1 LDESQRLGMQQ
12 TAMAGLRVRHRSFTP
27 RPALAPVHRK
37 ERRMSSSEYTYQSPV
52 DPLTPVEQLAGWF
65 TVATIHVAVGLVLG
79 LVAVHALRGWH
90 LRWTWAAAGLIVVA
104 LTRAAL
110 GDGTAFTLGAAALCA
125 TVRGR
130 RWHRE
135 DIETGA
141 DMADVAAAR
150 IGPLDLA
157 RRLVRGIELRRGAI
171 ASDGWFR
178 DGRLILGCERD
189 GRAVTIPLG
198 GENGGTHTLVVGATR
213 SGKTVTMTWMAGRA
227 IERAI
232 GAIVLDPKG
241 DCDLRREL
249 RDVARRVGR
258 PFLEWTPRGPSV
270 YNPYARGSETEIA
283 DKVLAG
289 ERFTEPHYLRQAQ
302 RYLGHEVRVLRKAG
316 LEVSLRALVHHLDPS
331 RLERLARS
339 LPESEARAAHDYL
352 DSLTPRQQSD
362 LAGVRDR
369 LAIMAESDIGD
380 LLDPRTPDLERVDL
394 LQAAKSGAV
403 VYFNLEADR
412 RPLLA
417 QMLGAAIV
425 QDLQAMV
432 AALQARPAPTLVM
445 IDEFSAIVP
454 ERVVGLF
461 ARAGGAGVS
470 LVLGTQELADLRVPG
485 REALLEQIMGNLSV
499 LIAHR
504 QVVSASAELIAGV
517 TEARGVWRTSRHGDG
532 KLTRTRGFEHALRA
546 EQVMSLP
553 RAWAAVVGLADG
565 GRVSIARILSP
576 RHDR

>member
-1 LDESQRLGMQQ
+1 
-12 TAMAGLRVRHRSFTP
+12 
-27 RPALAPVHRK
+27 
-37 ERRMSSSEYTYQSPV
+37 MSSSEYTYQSPSN
-52 DPLTPVEQLAGWF
+52 PLAPIEQLAGWF
-65 TVATIHVAVGLVLG
+65 MAATIHLAVGLAVG
-79 LVAVHALRGWH
+79 LIVAHAMRRRH
-90 LRWTWAAAGLIVVA
+90 LRWTWAATAFIAVVLA
-104 LTRAAL
+104 RPVL
-110 GDGTAFTLGAAALCA
+110 GDGAALTLGTAALCA

-135 DIETGA
+135 DVETGA
-141 DMADVAAAR
+141 DMADIAAGR
-150 IGPLDLA
+150 RGPLDFA
-157 RRLVRGIELRRGAI
+157 RWLVRRIETSRGAV
-171 ASDGWFR
+171 APDGWFR
-178 DGRLILGCERD
+178 GGRLIVGREQD

-198 GENGGTHTLVVGATR
+198 GATGGTHTLVVGATR
-213 SGKTVTMTWMAGRA
+213 SGKTVTMTWMAARA

-232 GAIVLDPKG
+232 GTIVLDPKG
-241 DCDLRREL
+241 DRDLRREL
-249 RDVARRVGR
+249 HDVAKLAGR
-258 PFLEWTPRGPSV
+258 PFIEWTPRGPSV

-316 LEVSLRALVHHLDPS
+316 LEVSLRALVGYLDPS
-331 RLERLARS
+331 RLEVLARS
-339 LPESEARAAHDYL
+339 LAESEAQGAHDYL
-352 DSLTPRQQSD
+352 DSLTTRQRSD

-380 LLDPRTPDLERVDL
+380 LLDPRTPDMARLDL
-394 LQAAKSGAV
+394 LDAAKAGAV

-432 AALQARPAPTLVM
+432 AALQARPIPTLVM

-461 ARAGGAGVS
+461 ARASGAGVS

-504 QVVSASAELIAGV
+504 QVVPASAELIASV

-532 KLTRTRGFEHALRA
+532 KLTRTRGFENALRA
-546 EQVMSLP
+546 EQIMSLP
-553 RAWAAVVGLADG
+553 RAWAAVIGLADG
-565 GRVSIARILSP
+565 GSVSIARILSP
-576 RHDR
+576 GRGR

>member
-1 LDESQRLGMQQ
+1 
-12 TAMAGLRVRHRSFTP
+12 
-27 RPALAPVHRK
+27 
-37 ERRMSSSEYTYQSPV
+37 MSSSAYDNEPV
-52 DPLTPVEQLAGWF
+52 VNPLAPVEQLLRWLM
-65 TVATIHVAVGLVLG
+65 TTTIHLAIGLAIG
-79 LVAVHALRGWH
+79 LLAARVMRSRH
-90 LRWTWAAAGLIVVA
+90 LRWTWAAGALVLVVLA
-104 LTRAAL
+104 REILGGGTLTLGTAAL
-110 GDGTAFTLGAAALCA
+110 SA

-135 DIETGA
+135 DMEAGA
-141 DMADVAAAR
+141 DLADVAAGR
-150 IGPLDLA
+150 HGPLDALRSLA
-157 RRLVRGIELRRGAI
+157 RKVEARWSAPGSESWWRGDRLTVGH
-171 ASDGWFR
+171 
-178 DGRLILGCERD
+178 ERD

-198 GENGGTHTLVVGATR
+198 GGTGGTHTLVVGATR
-213 SGKTVTMTWMAGRA
+213 SGKTVTMTWMTARA
-227 IERAI
+227 IERAV
-232 GAIVLDPKG
+232 GTIVLDPKG
-241 DCDLRREL
+241 DRDLRREL
-249 RDVARRVGR
+249 HDVAKLAGR
-258 PFLEWTPRGPSV
+258 PFVEWTPRGPSV

-331 RLERLARS
+331 RLEVLARS
-339 LPESEARAAHDYL
+339 LPASEAQGAHDYL
-352 DSLTPRQQSD
+352 DSLTTRQQSD

-369 LAIMAESDIGD
+369 LAIMAESDIGG
-380 LLDPRTPDLERVDL
+380 LLDPRTPDMVRLDL
-394 LQAAKSGAV
+394 LDAAKAGAV

-432 AALQARPAPTLVM
+432 AALQQRPVPTLVM

-504 QVVSASAELIAGV
+504 QVVPASAELIAGV
-517 TEARGVWRTSRHGDG
+517 TGARGVWRTSQHGDG
-532 KLTRTRGFEHALRA
+532 KLTRTRGFESALRA
-546 EQVMSLP
+546 EQIMSLP
-553 RAWAAVVGLADG
+553 QAWAAVVGLADG
-565 GRVSIARILSP
+565 GSVSIARILSP
-576 RHDR
+576 QRCR

>member
-1 LDESQRLGMQQ
+1 M
-12 TAMAGLRVRHRSFTP
+12 P
-27 RPALAPVHRK
+27 
-37 ERRMSSSEYTYQSPV
+37 SSEHPYQSPTN
-52 DPLTPVEQLAGWF
+52 PLAPIEHLFGWIMSA
-65 TVATIHVAVGLVLG
+65 TVHLTVGLVLG
-79 LVAVHALRGWH
+79 LVAVHAMRRWH
-90 LRWTWAAAGLIVVA
+90 LRWTWSPIALMAVVLA
-104 LTRAAL
+104 RPTL
-110 GDGTAFTLGAAALCA
+110 GDGTAFIVGTAALCA
-125 TVRGR
+125 TLRGR

-135 DIETGA
+135 DTETGA
-141 DMADVAAAR
+141 DVADVAAAR
-150 IGPLDLA
+150 LGPLDLA
-157 RRLVRGIELRRGAI
+157 RRLVREIEMRRDAV
-171 ASDGWFR
+171 APDGWFR
-178 DGRLILGCERD
+178 GDRLIVGREQD

-198 GENGGTHTLVVGATR
+198 GATGGTHTLVVGATR
-213 SGKTVTMTWMAGRA
+213 SGKTVTMTWMAARA

-232 GAIVLDPKG
+232 ATIVLDPKG
-241 DCDLRREL
+241 DRDLRRKL
-249 RDVARRVGR
+249 CDAAKLVGS
-258 PFLEWTPRGPSV
+258 PFIEWTPRGPSI
-270 YNPYARGSETEIA
+270 YNPYARGGETEIA

-316 LEVSLRALVHHLDPS
+316 LEVSLRALVHHLDPL
-331 RLERLARS
+331 RLEVLARS
-339 LPESEARAAHDYL
+339 LPEAEAQAVHDYL
-352 DSLTPRQQSD
+352 DSLTTRQQSD
-362 LAGVRDR
+362 LAGIRDR

-380 LLDPRTPDLERVDL
+380 LLDPQTPDMARLDL
-394 LQAAKSGAV
+394 LQAVSAGAV

-432 AALQARPAPTLVM
+432 ATLQTRPVPTLVM

-504 QVVSASAELIAGV
+504 QVVPASAEMIASV
-517 TEARGVWRTSRHGDG
+517 TEARGAWRTARHGDG
-532 KLTRTRGFEHALRA
+532 KLTRTRGFENVLRA

-565 GRVSIARILSP
+565 GSVSIARILSP
-576 RHDR
+576 QRWG